1 MKVSWD
7 DYSQYIDIQP
17 TYIHG
22 YNMIYQNISIT
33 HGVGDSMDPLVSL
46 WRVLTP
52 KDPDINWV
60 VVEPYPSEK
69 YDFVSWDDEIANMMG
84 KNNPN
89 VANHQPVNIW
99 RQIVISHR
107 H

>member
-1 MKVSWD
+1 
-7 DYSQYIDIQP
+7 
-17 TYIHG
+17 
-22 YNMIYQNISIT
+22 
-33 HGVGDSMDPLVSL
+33 VSL

-84 KNNPN
+84 KKI
-89 VANHQPVNIW
+89 QMLQTTSQSTYGD
-99 RQIVISHR
+99 RL
-107 H
+107 